1 MNIFVEGLLPAGSFF
16 FYFIFKLYNIVL
28 VLPNIEMNPPQVYPC
43 SPSWTLLPPPSPTLP
58 PGRPSAPAP
67 SIQYRASNLD
77 WQLISYIILY
87 MFQCYSPKS
96 PHPLPLPESIRLIYT
111 SVSLL
116 LSCTQGYCYHLSKF
130 HMYVLVYC
138 IGKTLV
144 LKPQWY
150 FQVGTRRVQ
159 TGHWTLLDS
168 EELLS
173 LSDSSLAH
181 LCLCLCPSGF
191 KVTWN
196 SLFFACWLPSLSVHW
211 FAFSLWA
218 QSPMWLPPCSWF
230 FISSVSSEQI
240 LTRISETWLQ
250 NLRDR
255 MTWWLAHPKVDTTT
269 G

>member
-1 MNIFVEGLLPAGSFF
+1 MHRTWTGNSFHTWYYTCF
-16 FYFIFKLYNIVL
+16 NAI
-28 VLPNIEMNPPQVYPC
+28 LPN
-43 SPSWTLLPPPSPTLP
+43 LPTL
-58 PGRPSAPAP
+58 SL
-67 SIQYRASNLD
+67 SYRVRKTD
-77 WQLISYIILY
+77 
-87 MFQCYSPKS
+87 
-96 PHPLPLPESIRLIYT
+96 YT

-116 LSCTQGYCYHLSKF
+116 LSRTQGYCYHLSKF
-130 HMYVLVYC
+130 HIYVLVYC

-181 LCLCLCPSGF
+181 LCLCPSGF

-240 LTRISETWLQ
+240 LTRISESWLQ
-250 NLRDR
+250 NPRDR